1 MHFIPPLPHSSSP
14 VAHVL
19 TLFFD
24 VHDDSTPT
32 NEAIAKRDSRDII
45 GKRDSEIA
53 GRPGPERTTYHL
65 QDLVP
70 LKTVGTGTF
79 GRVKC
84 VRHSQSGIYNPMLAL
99 ALRANFV

>member
-1 MHFIPPLPHSSSP
+1 MTIPINRFD
-14 VAHVL
+14 
-19 TLFFD
+19 TFFMT
-24 VHDDSTPT
+24 TPT

-45 GKRDSEIA
+45 GKRDSEIV
-53 GRPGPERTTYHL
+53 GRSAPERTTYQL

-84 VRHSQSGIYNPMLAL
+84 VRHSQSGA
-99 ALRANFV
+99 